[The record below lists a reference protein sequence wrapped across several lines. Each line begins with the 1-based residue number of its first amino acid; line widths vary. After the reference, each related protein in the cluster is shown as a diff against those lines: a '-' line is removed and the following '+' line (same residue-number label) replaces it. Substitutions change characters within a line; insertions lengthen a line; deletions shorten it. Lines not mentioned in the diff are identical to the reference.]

1 MTYVLISC
9 NESSDISLRVLFP
22 EGQIPESSVLPIGPD
37 DIREPVLLASRDSI
51 LVCTNQMTKQVLRVY
66 NIDSG
71 AYRDLI
77 CIGRAENEL
86 LNASAIW
93 FSGDTLNV
101 YSSNSGKILDHR
113 EKYFNFVVSD
123 GLMPVRRDALR
134 TANINFS

>member
-1 MTYVLISC
+1 
-9 NESSDISLRVLFP
+9 
-22 EGQIPESSVLPIGPD
+22 
-37 DIREPVLLASRDSI
+37 
-51 LVCTNQMTKQVLRVY
+51 MTKQVLRVY